1 MADRSQADDWRGF
14 MFERFSADARQ
25 AVIAAQHESLRAG
38 HESVGCEHLLL
49 ALVTDRRGIAGQ
61 AAAAAGL
68 DSDALRAR
76 IAARADPGSEPL
88 DAEALALLGIDLDSV
103 RRAAE
108 AAFGPGALNRGARG
122 RPGPARPFGGGGLTK
137 ELKKSVELALR
148 SAISMRDRQISPGHL
163 LIGIID
169 QGDNAAL
176 RALAGAG
183 IDPGA
188 LRLDVLA
195 RITAAA

>member
-1 MADRSQADDWRGF
+1 
-14 MFERFSADARQ
+14 MFERFSAGARQ
-25 AVIAAQHESLRAG
+25 AVVAAEREARHAG
-38 HESVGCEHLLL
+38 HQTIGCEHLLL
-49 ALVTDRRGIAGQ
+49 ALVTDRQGIAGQ

-68 DSDALRAR
+68 ASDSLRAQ
-76 IAARADPGSEPL
+76 IAAGADPGAEPL
-88 DAEALALLGIDLDSV
+88 DAEALALLGIDLDTV
-103 RRAAE
+103 RRAVE
-108 AAFGPGALNRGARG
+108 SAFGPGALDRGARRRQGPG
-122 RPGPARPFGGGGLTK
+122 RRLGGGQLTS
-137 ELKKSVELALR
+137 ELKKSIELALR
-148 SAISMRDRQISPGHL
+148 TAVSRRDREISPGHL

-195 RITAAA
+195 RITPAA